1 MEEQI
6 SIEELNTAIQYR
18 DKLDRLMANK
28 DFKDII
34 LKYYLEDSVLAISSN
49 LSRIKP
55 ENRNLLVEQLIARNS
70 LRGFLEDIINQGM
83 NAKAEL
89 ADIQANKSNGEND

>member
-1 MEEQI
+1 
-6 SIEELNTAIQYR
+6 
-18 DKLDRLMANK
+18 MANK

-70 LRGFLEDIINQGM
+70 LRAFLEDIMVQAR

-89 ADIQANKSNGEND
+89 ADIQANQSNGENN

>member
-89 ADIQANKSNGEND
+89 ADIQANKSNGENY

>member
-1 MEEQI
+1 
-6 SIEELNTAIQYR
+6 
-18 DKLDRLMANK
+18 MANK